1 MLLLSIHPAA
11 QFMAILL
18 AYYAAYLGMQRTQSL
33 HFAKTVKF
41 QRQRHVI
48 TGAIALI
55 AMLGGIG
62 AGFIMVARLP
72 HHPDI
77 GLHEIIAKTL
87 LPLLLFGL
95 CSGLYLYFKPEKQK
109 IIPVIHALNNL
120 LILLL
125 VLVQIFTGWQV
136 YQRYVLG
143 G

>member
-1 MLLLSIHPAA
+1 
-11 QFMAILL
+11 
-18 AYYAAYLGMQRTQSL
+18 
-33 HFAKTVKF
+33 
-41 QRQRHVI
+41 
-48 TGAIALI
+48 
-55 AMLGGIG
+55 MLGGIG
-62 AGFIMVARLP
+62 AGFIMVARFP
-72 HHPDI
+72 QHPDI

-87 LPLLLFGL
+87 LPFLLFGL
-95 CSGLYLYFKPEKQK
+95 CSGFYLYLKPEKRK